1 MASITLAQAQNLVQ
15 DEFLSGVIEST
26 ITVDDF
32 YQVLPFMGIG
42 SNAITY
48 NRELVLGDVQL
59 ATVGSTITA
68 KNAATTTQVTSSLTK
83 IIGDAEVDDFVQ
95 LTMSGSTDQTG
106 YQIASKLKSAGR
118 QYRNSLINGDGTSN
132 NFTGLLSLVDAGK
145 TISATG
151 ANGDVLSFETLD
163 ALLDSVTD
171 KDGQVDYIIMNQR
184 ERRAYKALL
193 RALGGTSPDDVYMM
207 PNGQQIMAYNG
218 VPIFADNWTPINQT
232 VGSSTN
238 AGVIIA
244 GTLDDGSHKVG
255 ISGLNAAED
264 FGLSVKAVGTS
275 QTKDEEIYR
284 VRWYTGLALWNLN
297 GLSVATGIVPA

>member
-1 MASITLAQAQNLVQ
+1 MTSITLAQAQNLVQ
-15 DEFLSGVIEST
+15 DEFLSGVIENT
-26 ITVDDF
+26 ITVDQF

-48 NRELVLGDVQL
+48 NRELVLGDVEL
-59 ATVGSTITA
+59 ATVGSTLTA

-83 IIGDAEVDDFVQ
+83 IIGDAEVDDFVE

-118 QYRNSLINGDGTSN
+118 QYRNSLINGTGTGNDFS
-132 NFTGLLSLVDAGK
+132 GLLTLVDAGK
-145 TISATG
+145 TIAPTG
-151 ANGDVLSFETLD
+151 TNGDALSFATLD
-163 ALLDSVTD
+163 ALLDEVTD

-184 ERRAYKALL
+184 TRRSYRALL
-193 RALGGTSPDDVYMM
+193 RALGGTSPDDIYMM
-207 PNGQQIMAYNG
+207 PNGEQIIAYNG

-232 VGSSTN
+232 VGSTTTATS
-238 AGVIIA
+238 VIA

-255 ISGLNAAED
+255 ISGLNAAND
-264 FGLSVKAVGTS
+264 FGLSVKSVGTS

-284 VRWYTGLALWNLN
+284 VRWYCGLALWNLN
-297 GLSVATGIVPA
+297 ALAVATGITN

>member
-1 MASITLAQAQNLVQ
+1 MTSITLAQAQNLVQ
-15 DEFLSGVIEST
+15 DEFLSGVIENT
-26 ITVDDF
+26 ITVDQF
-32 YQVLPFMGIG
+32 YQVLPFMPIG

-83 IIGDAEVDDFVQ
+83 IIGDAEVDDFVE

-132 NFTGLLSLVDAGK
+132 NFSGLLALVDAGK
-145 TISATG
+145 TIAPTG
-151 ANGDVLSFETLD
+151 TNGDALSFATLD
-163 ALLDSVTD
+163 ALLDEVTD
-171 KDGQVDYIIMNQR
+171 KDGQVDYLIMNQR
-184 ERRAYKALL
+184 TRRSYRALL
-193 RALGGTSPDDVYMM
+193 RALGGTSPDDIYMM
-207 PNGQQIMAYNG
+207 PNGEQIIAYNG

-232 VGSSTN
+232 VGSTTTATS
-238 AGVIIA
+238 IIA

-255 ISGLNAAED
+255 ISGLNAAND
-264 FGLSVKAVGTS
+264 FGLSVKSVGTS

-284 VRWYTGLALWNLN
+284 VRWYCGLALFNLN
-297 GLSVATGIVPA
+297 GLAVATGITN